1 MAGPLSSLM
10 MTATAGLLPDGAADP
25 GIGSSLDVSAD
36 LVTVLD
42 DYSSLPVI
50 QQFTDVMTAALGNLS
65 ANTLATLQTVA
76 ANVLPALSNAIPSD
90 YAGDLNIVAP
100 GGVFEQYDNANVFVG
115 GFTGLISS
123 MAENIM
129 GQGDLTRFC
138 QIYTTAEG
146 YAAQANQY
154 INSNLNVG
162 IIATTFGTNNGGMDA
177 VTTGDFNQVTEA
189 FGAFGRDLQR
199 LGYLI
204 DMADLESLGSPAVLV
219 GQVIRRGGLIPSINN
234 LLLEAGLDVKNF
246 QALVTSTGQARGLA
260 LSRISQVTDRDYIN
274 ITDSANKLLYEGM
287 TKITGDTLRQIC
299 TILGVTLPVGN
310 ATPLPLDSDP
320 VIGPGSNPPRAAAT
334 SKTINTMADL
344 LDPIKIFPN
353 SYFTLTMPTPD
364 GLRGIYAT
372 EQGAVNTNLA
382 QYLSEPIDTVKS
394 SNVSDLSPAGVFD
407 TDEAFFI
414 GDRLVDILPQ
424 IGVIAQAGIIR
435 PVRRS

>member
-50 QQFTDVMTAALGNLS
+50 QQFTDVMTVALGNLS

-162 IIATTFGTNNGGMDA
+162 TKATTIGTNNAGMDA
-177 VTTGDFNQVTEA
+177 VITGDFNQVTEA

-199 LGYLI
+199 LGNLL
-204 DMADLESLGSPAVLV
+204 DMADLESLGSPAALV
-219 GQVIRRGGLIPSINN
+219 GQVIRLGGIVPSINN

-246 QALVTSTGQARGLA
+246 RALVTLTGGRGGP
-260 LSRISQVTDRDYIN
+260 VTDRDYID

-353 SYFTLTMPTPD
+353 SYFTLTMPTSD

-372 EQGAVNTNLA
+372 EQGAVNTNLV
-382 QYLSEPIDTVKS
+382 QYLSEPIDTIKS
-394 SNVSDLSPAGVFD
+394 SNVLVPSPAFSYAS
-407 TDEAFFI
+407 DEAIFN
-414 GDRLVDILPQ
+414 GDRLVDIIPQ

-435 PVRRS
+435 PGRRS

>member
-50 QQFTDVMTAALGNLS
+50 QQFTDVMTVALGNLS

-162 IIATTFGTNNGGMDA
+162 TIATTFGTNNGGMDA
-177 VTTGDFNQVTEA
+177 VITGDFNQVTEA

-199 LGYLI
+199 LGNLL
-204 DMADLESLGSPAVLV
+204 DMADLESLGSPAALV
-219 GQVIRRGGLIPSINN
+219 GQVIRLGGIVPSINN

-246 QALVTSTGQARGLA
+246 RALVTRTGVRGGP
-260 LSRISQVTDRDYIN
+260 VTDRDYIN

-372 EQGAVNTNLA
+372 EQGAVNTNLV
-382 QYLSEPIDTVKS
+382 QYLSEPIDTIKS
-394 SNVSDLSPAGVFD
+394 SNVLVPSPAFSD
-407 TDEAFFI
+407 ASDEAFFN
-414 GDRLVDILPQ
+414 GDRLVDIIPQ

-435 PVRRS
+435 PGRRS